1 MMNKRALLLALPL
14 LAVSLSGCISF
25 GGKPPK
31 SLLTLTPAA
40 TLPVGESQRSNV
52 AATIT
57 IAVPSLPQELASS
70 RIPVH
75 SGGTAIAF
83 VKDAQWV
90 ERPSQL
96 FQRLLGDTITAKTG
110 RLVLSSR
117 QSMLDPGAYLMGE
130 LRRFGVEEETKEAI
144 VTYDAALIRGPESV
158 VEKRRFEAR
167 VQVTEIEAASAGAA
181 LNDAANQVA
190 AQVAEWVGK

>member
-1 MMNKRALLLALPL
+1 MNKRALLLALPL
-14 LAVSLSGCISF
+14 LAASLSGCISF

-31 SLLTLTPAA
+31 SLLTLTAAA

-96 FQRLLGDTITAKTG
+96 FQRLLGDTITANTG

-144 VTYDAALIRGPESV
+144 VTYDAALVRGPESV

-167 VQVTEIEAASAGAA
+167 VPVTAIEAAPAGTA
-181 LNDAANQVA
+181 LNQAANQVA